1 MDDGN
6 IDLDEDDDGE
16 KGEKAEV
23 VAASSLIAPYHLG
36 AQSQKHSAGQLQRK
50 AGGEKCLKLQH
61 TMMH

>member
-1 MDDGN
+1 MDDGD
-6 IDLDEDDDGE
+6 IDLVDDDD

-50 AGGEKCLKLQH
+50 AGEEKCLKLQH